1 MKRIVIATIA
11 AASLIA
17 GCASTS
23 TPLSVGQG
31 RYMLT
36 GQGGWDWNGGAV
48 IEDLIKQG
56 AAFCAQQGGSFEL
69 LSSKSEDAQS
79 YPVARVATAT
89 IEFTCKK

>member
-1 MKRIVIATIA
+1 MKRALVAIST
-11 AASLIA
+11 LMLLA
-17 GCASTS
+17 GCAST
-23 TPLSVGQG
+23 TAPISVGQD

-36 GQGGWDWNGGAV
+36 GQGGWDWNGGVV
-48 IEDLIKQG
+48 IQDLVKQG

>member
-1 MKRIVIATIA
+1 MKRTLVAIST
-11 AASLIA
+11 LMLLA
-17 GCASTS
+17 GCAST
-23 TPLSVGQG
+23 TAPISVGQD

-36 GQGGWDWNGGAV
+36 GQGGWDWNGGVV
-48 IEDLIKQG
+48 IQDLVKQG

>member
-1 MKRIVIATIA
+1 MKRTLVAIST
-11 AASLIA
+11 LMLLA
-17 GCASTS
+17 GCAST
-23 TPLSVGQG
+23 TAPIPVGQD

-36 GQGGWDWNGGAV
+36 GQGGWDWNGGVV
-48 IEDLIKQG
+48 IQDLVKQG